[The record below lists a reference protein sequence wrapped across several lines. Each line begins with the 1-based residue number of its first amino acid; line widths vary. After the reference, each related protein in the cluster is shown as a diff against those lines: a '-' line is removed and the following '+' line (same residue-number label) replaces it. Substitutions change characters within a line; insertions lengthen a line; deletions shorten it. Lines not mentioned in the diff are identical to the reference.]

1 MRIPTRIIAAT
12 QLVLV
17 VPAALFMTAVLVAA
31 GDAPKYDLARVAQRI
46 VIWYSGRMWTLW
58 LLLLAL
64 PCVVLIAGS
73 ATLLAAWNRGIE
85 VPHSARQSLA
95 TIQTPLATLGVA
107 GTTLASAAILAIVV
121 LHMLAH

>member
-1 MRIPTRIIAAT
+1 M
-12 QLVLV
+12 QLVLI

-46 VIWYSGRMWTLW
+46 VSWYSGRMWTLW

-64 PCVVLIAGS
+64 PCAVLIAGC
-73 ATLLAAWNRGIE
+73 ATLLAAWNHDE
-85 VPHSARQSLA
+85 VPHSARQSLS
-95 TIQTPLATLGVA
+95 TIQAPLATLGVA
-107 GTTLASAAILAIVV
+107 GTTLASAAILAIVM

>member
-1 MRIPTRIIAAT
+1 M
-12 QLVLV
+12 QLVLI

-31 GDAPKYDLARVAQRI
+31 GDAPRYDLARVAQRI

-64 PCVVLIAGS
+64 PCVVLIAGC
-73 ATLLAAWNRGIE
+73 ATLLAAWNE

-95 TIQTPLATLGVA
+95 TIRAPLATLGVA

-121 LHMLAH
+121 LHMLAN

>member
-1 MRIPTRIIAAT
+1 MYTPTRIIAAT
-12 QLVLV
+12 QLVLI

-31 GDAPKYDLARVAQRI
+31 GDAPRYDLARIAQRI

-64 PCVVLIAGS
+64 PCVVLVAGCV
-73 ATLLAAWNRGIE
+73 TLLAAWNHDIE

-95 TIQTPLATLGVA
+95 TTQAPLATLGVA

>member
-1 MRIPTRIIAAT
+1 MRTATRIIAAM
-12 QLVLV
+12 QLVLI

-46 VIWYSGRMWTLW
+46 VIWYSGRMWTLG

-64 PCVVLIAGS
+64 PCVVLIAGC
-73 ATLLAAWNRGIE
+73 ATLLAAWNHDIE

-95 TIQTPLATLGVA
+95 TIQAPLATLGVV